1 MELIRDFV
9 HSIMSEDVGRGDL
22 FARCQGGQNRVAVIR
37 SKSDGVFAGS
47 PYAQALADVCR
58 LNLTLLVND
67 GDTITPGTQLLTLEG
82 EDVALLQAE
91 RTLLNLL
98 QHASGIATNTRA
110 YAEKLKGSGVMLLDT
125 RKTRPLL
132 RRLEKYATRT
142 GGAVNHRMGLDD
154 CLMLKDTHLATID
167 DLAGFIT
174 HARGQIP
181 FTAVVEVECESVD
194 RARCALEAGADIIMC
209 DNMPIEEVKEVIKL
223 KQLIAPKA
231 KVEASGNITLD
242 NIDRFVDVGVDAVS
256 TGSLIHQAVW
266 LDFSMKMVAQGV

>member
-9 HSIMSEDVGRGDL
+9 HAIMSEDVGRGDL
-22 FARCQGGQNRVAVIR
+22 FARCQAPQNRVAVIR
-37 SKSDGVFAGS
+37 SKSHGVFAGS

-67 GDTITPGTQLLTLEG
+67 GDTITPETQLLTLEG
-82 EDVALLQAE
+82 EDVSLLQAE
-91 RTLLNLL
+91 RTMLNLL

-110 YAEKLKGSGVMLLDT
+110 YAQKLEGSGVMLLDT

-132 RRLEKYATRT
+132 RRMEKYATRI

-154 CLMLKDTHLATID
+154 CLMLKDTHLAAID
-167 DLAGFIT
+167 DLESFIAN
-174 HARGQIP
+174 ARRQIP

-194 RARCALEAGADIIMC
+194 RARTALQAGADIIMC
-209 DNMPIEEVKEVIKL
+209 DNMPIDQVKEVIAL
-223 KQLIAPKA
+223 KAILSPKA
-231 KVEASGNITLD
+231 KVEASGNITLE

-266 LDFSMKMVAQGV
+266 LDFSMKMVAQGA